1 MDLADGWK
9 DGVEII
15 IDAPAEAV
23 AQRLPRNLGR
33 QEPMDAA
40 TTR

>member
-1 MDLADGWK
+1 MQIRLNPAEALDEHLADGWK

-23 AQRLPRNLGR
+23 AQ
-33 QEPMDAA
+33 
-40 TTR
+40 